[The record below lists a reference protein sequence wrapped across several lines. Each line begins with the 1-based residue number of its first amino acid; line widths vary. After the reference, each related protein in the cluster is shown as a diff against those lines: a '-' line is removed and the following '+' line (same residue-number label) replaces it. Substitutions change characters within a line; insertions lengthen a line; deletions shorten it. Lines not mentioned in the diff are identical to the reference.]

1 MGLFDI
7 VGDLA
12 ELPARVALVP
22 GKIVR
27 VIDESTIDSGVGEL
41 VDDVGER
48 TVGDLGRA
56 VNRGLSAM
64 ED

>member
-12 ELPARVALVP
+12 KLPARVALVP